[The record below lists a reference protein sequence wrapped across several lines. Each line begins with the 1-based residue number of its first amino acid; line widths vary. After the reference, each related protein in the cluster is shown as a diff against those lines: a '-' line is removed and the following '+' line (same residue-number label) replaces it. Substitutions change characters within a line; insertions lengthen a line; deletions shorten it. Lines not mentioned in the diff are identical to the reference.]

1 MATLREFLE
10 DEYAP
15 IHQLSDRSVILY
27 RHTIA
32 MFSRFLGHE
41 ASNDDLTDLT
51 VSRFLRWRAEQ
62 VKQTSVLKDRTQLL
76 AMANHL
82 AKKRRIP
89 EFLVLPPMRA
99 PGRVPRCYLME
110 EVSALLDAAS
120 RYHGEIG
127 GVPRNWY
134 YVTLIRCCLETAGR
148 IGEVK
153 SLRWSDVDVGRR
165 QVMFRAESRKGK
177 TRDVERAISGDLCAL
192 LGRHRREPGDLVW
205 PAPKHESTLWLHLK
219 QLCRRAHIENR
230 GYHGLRKTAASYVA
244 ATYGHDQATRLC
256 DHSKPSTTSR
266 HYFDSRVVGTG
277 VSAADVLPPLTA
289 LPGGS
294 QAARVSAPDPEP
306 AQ

>member
-1 MATLREFLE
+1 MATLLDFLM

-15 IHQLSDRSVILY
+15 IHQIGERTVTLY

-41 ASNDDLTDLT
+41 ATYDDLNDLT
-51 VSRFLRWRAEQ
+51 VSRFLRWRAET
-62 VKQTSVLKDRTQLL
+62 VKKTSVLKDRTQLL
-76 AMANHL
+76 AMSNHL
-82 AKKRRIP
+82 AKKRKIP

-99 PGRVPRCYLME
+99 PGRIPRCYLME
-110 EVSALLDAAS
+110 EVASLLDAAS

-148 IGEVK
+148 IGEVV
-153 SLRWSDVDVGRR
+153 SAEWSDLDIPRKVIT
-165 QVMFRAESRKGK
+165 FRAENRKGG
-177 TRDVERAISGDLCAL
+177 TRDVERSLSGDLCTL
-192 LGRHRREPGDLVW
+192 LSRHAGQPHERIW
-205 PAPKHESTLWLHLK
+205 PTPKHRTTLWLNLK